1 MLAQS
6 LLAEPAFYPS
16 CAHRT
21 HFLLALPHSHVPV
34 MGYGGS
40 AAPDWR
46 NRKTC
51 QPCTRRRQP
60 LCQQVHAPPFCFFI
74 GGVWGLRRTRLAE
87 QKNLSVLHAP
97 SAAILPASTCSPIL
111 FFHGGYGGSA
121 APEWRDRKTCQFC
134 TRRRQP
140 LCQQVHA
147 LPFCFFIGGMG
158 APPPCSR
165 LALDLKRATF
175 CPHVYPWP
183 LTFALDLNPLTLS
196 PTSPEP

>member
-1 MLAQS
+1 MHQ
-6 LLAEPAFYPS
+6 LLFFKKRYEAWPHPNGGTEKPVSPARAAGSHSASKYM
-16 CAHRT
+16 
-21 HFLLALPHSHVPV
+21 LPHFVFS
-34 MGYGGS
+34 
-40 AAPDWR
+40 W
-46 NRKTC
+46 
-51 QPCTRRRQP
+51 
-60 LCQQVHAPPFCFFI
+60 
-74 GGVWGLRRTRLAE
+74 GGVWGLCRTRLAE
-87 QKNLSVLHAP
+87 QKNLSALHAP

-183 LTFALDLNPLTLS
+183 LTFRPYDSEKPVPHCPVGQSARPSSHLS
-196 PTSPEP
+196 IRSS